1 VSTLY
6 ELEGVEKMN
15 STRQA
20 IEEASNCAWHMIRKW
35 KEPQV
40 Y

>member
-20 IEEASNCAWHMIRKW
+20 IKEASNCA
-35 KEPQV
+35 
-40 Y
+40 